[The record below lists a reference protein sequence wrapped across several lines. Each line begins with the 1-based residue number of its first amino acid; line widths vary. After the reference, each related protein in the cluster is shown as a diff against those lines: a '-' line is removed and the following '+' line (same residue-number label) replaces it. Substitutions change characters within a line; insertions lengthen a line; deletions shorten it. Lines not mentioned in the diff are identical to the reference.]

1 MNAPQLGAPEV
12 LGSASAIAMSRS
24 APLSR
29 FASSGLAVV
38 VVMAVQGGTASASGG
53 AGCPA
58 ASISTGSCLVM
69 GGADFIGP
77 PQNLSRTQCCAACAA
92 TADKPPAERCAAFQW
107 NYAGNS
113 WGEQVWNANH
123 STPGPKCSDQ
133 SVTCCLLLAGAT
145 KKKQPVHP
153 MQAQCDTGIMP
164 PPPAPPWPAS
174 PPAGAKNVLYVLI
187 DDLRTQMTPFGHAE
201 MKTPHF
207 AAFADSAVL
216 FEQAH
221 CNSQMCVPTRN
232 R

>member
-1 MNAPQLGAPEV
+1 MRAK
-12 LGSASAIAMSRS
+12 GSAGGVWLLLLVGLSV
-24 APLSR
+24 APR
-29 FASSGLAVV
+29 G
-38 VVMAVQGGTASASGG
+38 GG
-53 AGCPA
+53 AVDTCPA
-58 ASISTGSCLVM
+58 AGISTGSCLVV
-69 GGADFIGP
+69 GGADILAP

-92 TADKPPAERCAAFQW
+92 SANKPPAKRCSAFQW

-123 STPGPKCSDQ
+123 TTRGAKCFDP
-133 SVTCCLLLAGAT
+133 SVTCCLLFAGPT

-153 MQAQCDTGIMP
+153 AQEQCDTGTMP
-164 PPPAPPWPAS
+164 LPPAPPWPAS
-174 PPAGAKNVLYVLI
+174 PPAGAKNVLYVLV
-187 DDLRTQMTPFGHAE
+187 DDLRTQMTPYGHGE

-207 AAFADSAVL
+207 AAFADTAVL